1 MPSSCPMTI
10 FIRCRIRSRWPPLLG
25 SSLGCPRSGVPR
37 MFILYHVAAGL
48 PILPPAGHT
57 LRLPPRS
64 PPRPG
69 RAPHL
74 NGPPAHPGPGW
85 PSPSPCPLPPR
96 LLCLW
101 VGNGTPRGRQSL
113 TEGVKVR
120 TQESRGRG
128 LGSQEWPPGLEVP
141 ERVLS
146 GSLAEPGHRG
156 RGMTLQGLRVGDAL
170 GMGEG
175 SSHPSQ
181 LLGSC
186 KARGLLR
193 QLTPAEG
200 RWLGSSRC
208 GGGSRCG
215 QL

>member
-1 MPSSCPMTI
+1 MTSVHTASSTHTLKHICECVFVPGPGKLVWGLSGPSLTSLSSLATSLSSCRMPSSCPMTI
-10 FIRCRIRSRWPPLLG
+10 FMRCRIRSRWPPLLG

-48 PILPPAGHT
+48 PIFPPAGHT

-101 VGNGTPRGRQSL
+101 VGNGTPRGRQRL

-120 TQESRGRG
+120 TQEDRGRG
-128 LGSQEWPPGLEVP
+128 PGSQEWPPGLEVP
-141 ERVLS
+141 VPVLS
-146 GSLAEPGHRG
+146 
-156 RGMTLQGLRVGDAL
+156 
-170 GMGEG
+170 
-175 SSHPSQ
+175 
-181 LLGSC
+181 
-186 KARGLLR
+186 
-193 QLTPAEG
+193 
-200 RWLGSSRC
+200 
-208 GGGSRCG
+208 
-215 QL
+215 